1 MRDLDDLLD
10 PVVSRRASE
19 AAHTPDFATVERRG
33 RKRQRR
39 ARVTAVGAVVAVVAA
54 GSVVGTQVASDR
66 SDTAPA
72 NPPGFD
78 DSDGRLARA
87 VGSGDAY
94 PGGVAMSDT
103 GATLATWKTLV
114 MSRDGDPIRSGFA
127 LAVDGDTYWSP
138 MRYGEVSAAP
148 LTSNT
153 FVVGVSTVLGKPLTY
168 SLVDESGVHPLEIA
182 PRADLAD
189 GSTDGFAVLSDRWQ
203 PAVYA
208 VDVETRTASP
218 VSELAKVT
226 PLAPDPTEVLQ
237 TEDGELWVID
247 LAPNGPR
254 LVHLASDGEV
264 SSYPLPPGGVRDDVT
279 MNLRAFSVSPDGRP
293 ILLWIDGRP
302 GGEGGL
308 EPPLTLRLTT
318 VVDST
323 VRTYDYLGGYRDRT
337 DPSAATLPDGR
348 LLINTGE
355 SLLRTSDP
363 DWRRATEVDLSS
375 VARRRDL
382 RALSLRSTDETTCLA
397 QRNGFTVRGMSLSEI
412 LCTTDGDSW
421 EQVDLTP

>member
-33 RKRQRR
+33 RQRQRK
-39 ARVTAVGAVVAVVAA
+39 ARVTAIGAVVALAA
-54 GSVVGTQVASDR
+54 VSVVGTQVASDR

-78 DSDGRLARA
+78 DPNGRLARA

-94 PGGVAMSDT
+94 PSRVAMSDT
-103 GATLATWKTLV
+103 GATLATWQALV
-114 MSRDGDPIRSGFA
+114 MSREGDPLRSGFA

-148 LTSNT
+148 LASNA

-168 SLVDESGVHPLEIA
+168 SLVDESGVHPIEIA
-182 PRADLAD
+182 PRADLDD
-189 GSTDGFAVLSDRWQ
+189 GSSDGFAVLSQRR

-218 VSELAKVT
+218 VSELAGLT
-226 PLAPDPTEVLQ
+226 PFLRYPELPQTDDGAPWT
-237 TEDGELWVID
+237 ID
-247 LAPNGPR
+247 LAPDRPR
-254 LVHLASDGEV
+254 PIPLAPDGEV
-264 SSYPLPPGGVRDDVT
+264 SSYPLPPGGVRDAVAQ
-279 MNLRAFSVSPDGRP
+279 NLMAFSVSPDGRP

-308 EPPLTLRLTT
+308 KPP
-318 VVDST
+318 
-323 VRTYDYLGGYRDRT
+323 
-337 DPSAATLPDGR
+337 
-348 LLINTGE
+348 
-355 SLLRTSDP
+355 
-363 DWRRATEVDLSS
+363 
-375 VARRRDL
+375 
-382 RALSLRSTDETTCLA
+382 
-397 QRNGFTVRGMSLSEI
+397 
-412 LCTTDGDSW
+412 
-421 EQVDLTP
+421 